1 MRKFLSVIFGL
12 VLLAAA
18 GALLWLALG
27 PTSTKS
33 VTTGGVLTTQQEIAA
48 QNIPLDSG
56 IAPDLG
62 VITDE
67 GFSSTNAMGAAPQ
80 MEAAAMN
87 DAAALDAGEQA
98 AAPETA
104 VSGSVTTDVLLDD
117 ASNVEV
123 APLSITPAQSLAAP
137 DGQGG
142 AGATSLTYE
151 QRVVE
156 LEWPASLPVGK
167 SGSVRVT
174 LKALEDGSLQPIAEI
189 ADNEVLATPILIA
202 DRYDTHNAVVTA
214 SLSAPDFTVEPL
226 SNADQAME
234 RGGEVAWRWTVE
246 ASETGTS
253 VIVINLTLTW
263 VPFAEGASPIS
274 AAIWGQA
281 LQIESDYVLGLLT
294 IKQAS
299 YGGTALAVLGLLA
312 EIPLLGKLLE
322 AIWHALFGP
331 RRKQDRR
338 RQRRR

>member
-1 MRKFLSVIFGL
+1 MRKFLSVLVGL
-12 VLLAAA
+12 PLLAGAV
-18 GALLWLALG
+18 ALLWLALG
-27 PTSTKS
+27 PTPARS

-48 QNIPLDSG
+48 QNLPSDAS

-67 GFSSTNAMGAAPQ
+67 GQSSTNAIGAAPQ
-80 MEAAAMN
+80 IEAAAVA
-87 DAAALDAGEQA
+87 DASNLDEREQA
-98 AAPETA
+98 AAPEIS

-117 ASNVEV
+117 TAEVEV
-123 APLSITPAQSLAAP
+123 APLNITTAQGAATT

-142 AGATSLTYE
+142 AGATALSYE

-174 LKALEDGSLQPIAEI
+174 LKTLEDGSLQPIAEI
-189 ADNEVLATPILIA
+189 ADNDVLATPILIA

-214 SLSAPDFTVEPL
+214 SLSAPDFDVEAL
-226 SNADQAME
+226 SSADQALS

-246 ASETGTS
+246 ASETGSS

-263 VPFAEGASPIS
+263 TPIQPGGS
-274 AAIWGQA
+274 TISTTIWGQA
-281 LQIESDYVLGLLT
+281 LKIESDYVLGLLT

-299 YGGTALAVLGLLA
+299 YAGTALAVLGILA
-312 EIPLLGKLLE
+312 EIP
-322 AIWHALFGP
+322 
-331 RRKQDRR
+331 
-338 RQRRR
+338 

>member
-1 MRKFLSVIFGL
+1 MRKFLSVLFGL
-12 VLLAAA
+12 ALLAAA

-27 PTSTKS
+27 PTPAKS
-33 VTTGGVLTTQQEIAA
+33 VTTGGVLTTQQEMAA
-48 QNIPLDSG
+48 QGITPGSG
-56 IAPDLG
+56 IVPDLG
-62 VITDE
+62 VVTDE
-67 GFSSTNAMGAAPQ
+67 GQSSTNAIGAAPQ
-80 MEAAAMN
+80 FEAQALS
-87 DAAALDAGEQA
+87 DAVSIDSQEQA
-98 AAPETA
+98 AAPDSA
-104 VSGSVTTDVLLDD
+104 VTGNVTTGVLLDD
-117 ASNVEV
+117 ASTVEV
-123 APLSITPAQSLAAP
+123 APLNITPAQGLAAP

-142 AGATSLTYE
+142 AGATSLSYE

-174 LKALEDGSLQPIAEI
+174 LKTLDDGSLQPIAEI
-189 ADNEVLATPILIA
+189 ADNDVLATPILIA
-202 DRYDTHNAVVTA
+202 DRYDTYNAVVTA
-214 SLSAPDFTVEPL
+214 SLSAPDFQVESL
-226 SNADQAME
+226 NSADQTLQ

-253 VIVINLTLTW
+253 VIVINLALTW
-263 VPFAEGASPIS
+263 TPIQAGGSPIS
-274 AAIWGQA
+274 ATIWGQA

-322 AIWHALFGP
+322 ALWRALFGP

-338 RQRRR
+338 NQRRR